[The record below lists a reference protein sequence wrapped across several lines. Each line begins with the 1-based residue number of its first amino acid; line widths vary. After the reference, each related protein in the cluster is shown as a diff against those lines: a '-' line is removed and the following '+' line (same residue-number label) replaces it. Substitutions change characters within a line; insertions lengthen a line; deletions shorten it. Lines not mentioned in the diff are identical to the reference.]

1 MREFFH
7 ENLKT
12 LHVGTKPTRSY
23 YIPFPTAASALAGGR
38 DNSSRFCS
46 LAGEWKFEFFESID
60 SLNDELLYN
69 PEASFNHTIP
79 VPSVWNMHGWEN
91 PQYTNIRYPFPTD
104 PPYIPSKNPLGVYSR
119 NFKIEGEW
127 DGLKKYLVFEGVD
140 SCFYVYINGE
150 FVGFSQVSHSPS
162 EFDVTDFVKEGENTL
177 TVAVFKWCVGSY
189 LEDQDKWR
197 FSGIFREPYLLAR
210 PKGHIEDYFVKTTLA
225 EDMSYATVSVDF
237 KADVPQNIEVSLS
250 DPDGNTIETKKV
262 EADGSVSFK
271 VASPILWS
279 AENPELYSL
288 LISTSSEHI
297 VEKVGIRQITIE
309 DAVFKINGKA
319 VKLKGVNRHDFHP
332 YTGCVVSEEDMIADI
347 KLMKRHNVNA
357 VRTSHYPNDPRFTVL
372 CDIYGLYVCDEADLE
387 CHGMDACGDSF
398 RITCDPE
405 WQEAYVD
412 RMVRL
417 VERDKNR
424 PSVIMWSCGNES
436 YHGINTTAEALEAKK
451 IDNTRPVHYESA
463 CHNDNILGNIASESG
478 TFPKETDTI
487 YPEMDMFSV
496 MYRSPEWCECY
507 CDSGLKRPLVL
518 CEYAHAMGNG
528 PGEIIDYWN
537 VFYSKPNH
545 MGGFVWEWYNHGLY
559 HGKTTDGKERFD
571 YGGDF
576 GEVIHDNNYCVDGLL
591 QIDRTPTPGLT
602 ELKYVMQPVRVKAVD
617 LKIGTFE
624 ITNLYDFSYLNRLEC
639 VWEITRFGKKVA
651 SGTMD
656 ALTIPPGR
664 TRSYT
669 INYDM
674 PEDGLCYVKL
684 SFRQQGDNPMIPVGE
699 ELAFAQFKL
708 PVEVKKVVLP
718 AVAAPDFKESEK
730 DIIFRGEEFSYTL
743 DKRTGAFCSIKMHG
757 KEMLLEPMLFN
768 IYRALT
774 DNDRA
779 GSPGQEPC
787 RPGQPGEGGFYRHGV
802 NRAYAKVKN
811 VETTADEQK
820 IVSAIDLTLGADGA
834 GAVVDIKAVW
844 SVYGDGRVF
853 LSADVKQ
860 LRKWLDYIPRF
871 GLTCS
876 LKPEY
881 DHVDYFGRG
890 PGDSYIDRFQATF
903 FGRFSGNVR
912 GFITDYVR
920 PQESGNRYQS
930 VFGGVY
936 NEAKEGI
943 IFFNP
948 KGFDFSVSP
957 YTIREVMGAR
967 HSYELPE
974 GNRTVVNA
982 DFMQSGSGSRTCS
995 LNLHEKY
1002 RLSQKEFHMDMGFSV
1017 INSGITSPWATALGE
1032 YK

>member
-7 ENLKT
+7 EDLKT
-12 LHVGTKPTRSY
+12 LHIGTRPTRSY

-38 DNSSRFCS
+38 DNSTRFAS
-46 LAGEWKFEFFESID
+46 LAGEWKFEFFESVDTIK
-60 SLNDELLYN
+60 DELLYDTN
-69 PEASFNHTIP
+69 ARFEHTIP

-91 PQYTNIRYPFPTD
+91 PQYINVRYPFPAD
-104 PPYIPSKNPLGVYSR
+104 PPYIPSKNPVGVYSR
-119 NFKIEGEW
+119 TMEIDGEW
-127 DGLKKYLVFEGVD
+127 DGMKKYLVFEGVD
-140 SCFYVYINGE
+140 SCYYVYINGV

-162 EFDVTDFVKEGENTL
+162 EFDITDYVHTGENTL

-197 FSGIFREPYLLAR
+197 LSGIFREPYLLAR
-210 PKGHIEDYFVKTTLA
+210 PKGHIEDFFVKTTLA
-225 EDMSYATVSVDF
+225 EDMSYANVTVDF
-237 KADVPQNIEVSLS
+237 KADVPQEIEASLS

-262 EADGSVSFK
+262 EADGTVCFK
-271 VASPILWS
+271 VATPILWS
-279 AENPELYSL
+279 AENPELYTL
-288 LISTSSEHI
+288 LISTPSEHI

-347 KLMKRHNVNA
+347 KLMKRHNINA
-357 VRTSHYPNDPRFTVL
+357 VRTSHYPNDPRFTIL
-372 CDIYGLYVCDEADLE
+372 CDIYGLYVCDEADVE
-387 CHGMDACGDSF
+387 CHGMENCGDACK
-398 RITCDPE
+398 ITNDPE
-405 WQEAYVD
+405 WEEAFVD

-417 VERDKNR
+417 VQRDKNR

-436 YHGINTTAEALEAKK
+436 YLGCNTTAEAIESKK
-451 IDNTRPVHYESA
+451 IDNTRPVHYEGA
-463 CHNDNILGNIASESG
+463 CHNMNILGNIASESG

-487 YPEMDMFSV
+487 APELDMFSV
-496 MYRSPEWCECY
+496 MYRSPEWNVCY

-559 HGKTTDGKERFD
+559 HGKTADGKERFD

-576 GEVIHDNNYCVDGLL
+576 GEVCHDGNYCVDGLL
-591 QIDRTPTPGLT
+591 QVDRTPTPGLT

-651 SGTMD
+651 GGTLD

-669 INYDM
+669 INYDL

-708 PVEVKKVVLP
+708 PVEVKKVLLP
-718 AVAAPDFKESEK
+718 AVDAPEFDETPSRIVFN
-730 DIIFRGEEFSYTL
+730 GEGFSYTL
-743 DKRTGAFCSIKMHG
+743 DKRTAAFSSIKMNG
-757 KEMLLEPMLFN
+757 AELLCEPMKFN
-768 IYRALT
+768 TYRALT
-774 DNDRA
+774 DNDA
-779 GSPGQEPC
+779 MGSPGQEPC
-787 RPGQPGEGGFYRHGV
+787 RPGQPGRGGIERHGV
-802 NRAYAKVKN
+802 ERAYVKVKN
-811 VETTADEQK
+811 VDTAVNDDN
-820 IVSAIDLTLGADGA
+820 ITVNIDFSMGGDAA
-834 GAVVDIKAVW
+834 GNIIDAKAVW
-844 SVYGDGRVF
+844 TVYGDGRVL

-860 LRKWLDYIPRF
+860 LWKWLGYIPRF

-881 DHVDYFGRG
+881 SNVDYFGRG
-890 PGDSYIDRFQATF
+890 PSDSYIDRFQATF

-912 GFITDYVR
+912 GFVTDYIK
-920 PQESGNRYQS
+920 PQESGNRYQT

-936 NEAKEGI
+936 NDAKDGI

-948 KGFDFSVSP
+948 AGFDFSVSP
-957 YTIREVMGAR
+957 LTDKQIMSVN
-967 HSYELPE
+967 HNYELPE
-974 GNRTVVNA
+974 SYCTVVNA

-995 LNLHEKY
+995 LNIHEKY
-1002 RLSQKEFHMDMGFSV
+1002 RLSQKEFHMDLGFSV
-1017 INSGITSPWATALGE
+1017 INSSRTSPWAKTLGE